1 MGLTAI
7 VALLLLVLFC
17 IAGLV
22 LIPLGMPGTFVII
35 IGAVVYNLVHWSMAV
50 SLPILVVLLV
60 LALAGE
66 LLEYIL
72 GMKLAEKRG
81 TSRPAVYG
89 AIIGGIVGTF
99 AGVPVPVLGSVIGLF
114 AGVFAGAFLF
124 ELALKKDLSVAFY
137 SAAGAF
143 YGRLGAIF
151 VKLLIG
157 ALMIGILFAGIF

>member
-1 MGLTAI
+1 MEFTGIIA
-7 VALLLLVLFC
+7 VLLLVLFC
-17 IAGLV
+17 VAGLV
-22 LIPLGMPGTFVII
+22 LIPLGMPGTFLII
-35 IGAVVYNLVHWSMAV
+35 IGAAVYNLIHWSMAV
-50 SLPILVVLLV
+50 SLPILGVLLMLAV
-60 LALAGE
+60 LAE
-66 LLEYIL
+66 VLEYIL

-99 AGVPVPVLGSVIGLF
+99 AGVPVPVIGSVIGLF
-114 AGVFAGAFLF
+114 VGVFAGAFVF
-124 ELALKKDLSVAFY
+124 ELVLKKELPAAFY
-137 SAAGAF
+137 SAMGAF